1 MKILI
6 AYDGSECS
14 NAAIVDLPRAG
25 LPAEVEAL
33 ILSVA
38 QAALPANETPYLAM
52 VGGGEYPLLEDTEP
66 TIDMAIQTADGLA
79 EQAQVRLRANFPG
92 WKIATE
98 TWAECAQSAILRKAH
113 AWEPDLIV
121 VGSHGRSMIGRL
133 VLGSVSR
140 YVLTHADCSV
150 RISRHPIHPQGRPIR
165 VVIGTD
171 GSETSLA
178 AVRAVA
184 SRNWPAG
191 TEARVVG
198 VVDSRLVVAAMSVP
212 EGIESA
218 ASEEEALRGG
228 LSKAT
233 RQAAGELA
241 RAGLHASPQVLG
253 GVPSAVLVAEA
264 QTWGADCIF
273 VGARG
278 LTGLERV
285 LLGCAANA
293 VSARALCS
301 VEVVRPHRA

>member
-14 NAAIVDLPRAG
+14 NAAIADLPRAG
-25 LPAEVEAL
+25 LPAEAEVQ
-33 ILSVA
+33 ILSVTEAA
-38 QAALPANETPYLAM
+38 QPANEAPYLAM
-52 VGGGEYPLLEDTEP
+52 VGGGEFPLLEDTEP
-66 TIDMAIQTADGLA
+66 AVDMAIQTSGGLA
-79 EQAQVRLRANFPG
+79 EQARIRLQAHFPG

-98 TWAECAQSAILRKAH
+98 TWADCAQFAILRKAQT
-113 AWEPDLIV
+113 WEPDLIV
-121 VGSHGRSMIGRL
+121 VGSHGRSFIGRL

-150 RISRHPIHPQGRPIR
+150 RISRRLLHRSDRRIR
-165 VVIGTD
+165 LVIGTD
-171 GSETSLA
+171 GSDRSLA

-233 RQAAGELA
+233 RRAAGELA

-253 GVPSAVLVAEA
+253 GVPSAVLIAEA
-264 QTWGADCIF
+264 ESWGADCIF
-273 VGARG
+273 IGARG
-278 LTGLERV
+278 LAGMERV

-293 VSARALCS
+293 VSARAHCS
-301 VEVVRPHRA
+301 VEVVRQHRA